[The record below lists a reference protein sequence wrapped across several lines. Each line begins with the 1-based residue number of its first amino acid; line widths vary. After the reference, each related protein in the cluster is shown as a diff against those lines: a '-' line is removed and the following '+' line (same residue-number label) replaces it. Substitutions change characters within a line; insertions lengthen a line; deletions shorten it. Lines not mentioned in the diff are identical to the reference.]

1 MKLGRGHVEDGQ
13 KLGNENAMHKQKM
26 MAMQGLETAAR
37 APNRLVGYT
46 VRILHIDG
54 KERRLNTLV
63 AVKDAP
69 KEEGTE

>member
-1 MKLGRGHVEDGQ
+1 MKLGRGHVEDGE

-37 APNRLVGYT
+37 AQNDFVVYT

-54 KERRLNTLV
+54 KDGSSYTLV
-63 AVKDAP
+63 AIKSAP
-69 KEEGTE
+69 KGEGVE